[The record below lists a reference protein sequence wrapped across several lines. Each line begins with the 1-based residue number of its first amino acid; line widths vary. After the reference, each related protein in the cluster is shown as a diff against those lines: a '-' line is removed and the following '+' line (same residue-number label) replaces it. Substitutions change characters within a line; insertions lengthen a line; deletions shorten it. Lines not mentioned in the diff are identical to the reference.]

1 MGKDAPLIQ
10 AWVGHARLSTTLG
23 YFTSIEKHVLDVLDD
38 ITSHPASIRNS
49 SNGET
54 TAKTINRPL
63 NLGVQ
68 AKQKILA
75 ERTGVPLDFILSKA
89 ANNGKRF

>member
-10 AWVGHARLSTTLG
+10 AWAGHARLSTTLG
-23 YFTSIEKHVLDVLDD
+23 YFTLNEKHVLDVVDG
-38 ITSHPASIRNS
+38 ITSYPASIRNS
-49 SNGET
+49 SNGVT

-63 NLGVQ
+63 HLGGQ